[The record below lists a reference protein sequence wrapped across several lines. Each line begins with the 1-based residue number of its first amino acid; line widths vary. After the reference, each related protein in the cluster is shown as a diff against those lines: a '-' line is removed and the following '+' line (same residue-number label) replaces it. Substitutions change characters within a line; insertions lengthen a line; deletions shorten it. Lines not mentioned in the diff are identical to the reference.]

1 MLGSGQ
7 SIEFAQ
13 FLPELAE
20 AVIPLCVSV
29 HFFSAP
35 VSEQSGRAFQPF
47 GLLVKK
53 DAHLG
58 GYLLHP
64 MVVHSRRMRL
74 LRGWRLFNCEHQRGG
89 HTTEVPKREVPT
101 MIVFGTAT
109 SVAKRRRQTNGTSS
123 HHDWVAKRLCGLFR
137 TPNRPLSCRTLTIRA
152 ARLQYLALQCV

>member
-64 MVVHSRRMRL
+64 MVVHTRSMQL
-74 LRGWRLFNCEHQRGG
+74 LMARVSPIVNTNAADTRGSTNMERPHSGLGG
-89 HTTEVPKREVPT
+89 LSHTD
-101 MIVFGTAT
+101 
-109 SVAKRRRQTNGTSS
+109 
-123 HHDWVAKRLCGLFR
+123 H
-137 TPNRPLSCRTLTIRA
+137 SCRTIAISGFTMCLSSPLRGE
-152 ARLQYLALQCV
+152 LLKLASQDSNRSLGRFCL

>member
-1 MLGSGQ
+1 VNVGSGQ

-20 AVIPLCVSV
+20 AIIPLCISV

-64 MVVHSRRMRL
+64 MVVHSRSMQL
-74 LRGWRLFNCEHQRGG
+74 LMVRVSPIVNTNAEDRRGVPTWGVPHSGRGG
-89 HTTEVPKREVPT
+89 FLLH
-101 MIVFGTAT
+101 
-109 SVAKRRRQTNGTSS
+109 ND
-123 HHDWVAKRLCGLFR
+123 H
-137 TPNRPLSCRTLTIRA
+137 SCRTIAISGFTMCLSST
-152 ARLQYLALQCV
+152 LEGELLKLASQDSTRSLGRFCL